1 MTTTSRIM
9 LRSLE
14 ETDLERTHRWHNDPE
29 LYATLTES
37 YRFVSKVAEQEWLH
51 RKISYSTHDV
61 NLAIC
66 VRASGEH
73 IGNIYLSAINW
84 TSRQGALGI
93 FIGDASQRNQGY
105 GREALAQLL
114 AHAFLDLNLNK
125 IVLTVIAENLHA
137 IKAYERSGFVVEGRL
152 KDDVFK
158 NGAYHDTLAMRI
170 CRAEYTASALSIG
183 R

>member
-1 MTTTSRIM
+1 MTTPSRIL
-9 LRSLE
+9 LRALE
-14 ETDLERTHRWHNDPE
+14 ETDLERTHHWHNDPE
-29 LYATLTES
+29 LYATLTGS
-37 YRFVSKVAEQEWLH
+37 FRLVSKAAELEWLR
-51 RKISYSTHDV
+51 RKIGYSNHDV

-73 IGNIYLSAINW
+73 IGNIYLNEIDW
-84 TSRQGALGI
+84 ITRQGALGI

-125 IVLTVIAENLHA
+125 ITLTVIADNDRA

-158 NGAYHDTLAMRI
+158 NGSYHDSLAMRI
-170 CRAEYTASALSIG
+170 CRDEYT
-183 R
+183 RFRP